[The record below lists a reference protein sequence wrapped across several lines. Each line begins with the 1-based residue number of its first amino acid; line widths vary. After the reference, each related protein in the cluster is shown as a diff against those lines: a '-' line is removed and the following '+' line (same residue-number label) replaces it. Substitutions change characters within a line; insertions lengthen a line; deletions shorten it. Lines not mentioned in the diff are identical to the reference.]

1 MEHGKVSDYVGEFK
15 DQVLSVDQKILSLQG
30 NVNKL
35 QKKQD
40 MRFERRLSTP
50 MAESPAGSVMGQY
63 GSVKGEVITTKK
75 VGDKA
80 TDVRA
85 NSR

>member
-1 MEHGKVSDYVGEFK
+1 
-15 DQVLSVDQKILSLQG
+15 
-30 NVNKL
+30 
-35 QKKQD
+35 
-40 MRFERRLSTP
+40 

-75 VGDKA
+75 AGDKGA
-80 TDVRA
+80 AVRA